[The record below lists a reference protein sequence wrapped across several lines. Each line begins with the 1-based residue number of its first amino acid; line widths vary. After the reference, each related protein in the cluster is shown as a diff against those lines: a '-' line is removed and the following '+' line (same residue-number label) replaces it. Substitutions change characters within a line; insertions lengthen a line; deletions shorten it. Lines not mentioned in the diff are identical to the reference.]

1 MTAEPAR
8 PKNASTIIVIRP
20 EPTGSFEVFMTR
32 RPREM
37 RFFGGF
43 FVFPGGA
50 VKKDD
55 SSAEM
60 LSRCRGLSPATAQQI
75 LGNQLDPEPSFAH
88 WVAGIRELFE
98 EVGILLSVAE
108 NGDAVDM
115 NDEERK
121 TRLAQKRA
129 SLVGGAMSFAELLK
143 SERLCCDV
151 GRPVYFYHR
160 ITPEHFAVRFDTRF
174 FLARMPA
181 DQSPLVRSEE
191 VAETLW
197 VRPDRALEEFRGG
210 GLSLAP
216 PTLTVLESLLAFDS
230 WQSFSAKYR
239 LR

>member
-1 MTAEPAR
+1 MSQHPPPR
-8 PKNASTIIVIRP
+8 NASTIIVIRP
-20 EPTGSFEVFMTR
+20 EPTGGFEVFMTR

-55 SSAEM
+55 CSAEM
-60 LSRCRGLSPATAQQI
+60 ISRCHGLSPGAAQQI
-75 LGNQLDPEPSFAH
+75 LGNQLGSELSFAH

-98 EVGILLSVAE
+98 EVGILLSVSE
-108 NGDAVDM
+108 DGEPVDM

-121 TRLAQKRA
+121 TRLAQERA
-129 SLVGGAMSFAELLK
+129 ALVEGATSFPELLK
-143 SERLCCDV
+143 SEGLYCDV

-160 ITPEHFAVRFDTRF
+160 ITPEHFPVRFDTRF

-181 DQSPLVRSEE
+181 DQSPLLRSEE

-197 VRPDRALEEFRGG
+197 VKPVRALEEFRSGS
-210 GLSLAP
+210 LSLAP

-230 WQSFSAKYR
+230 WQSFSTKYR

>member
-1 MTAEPAR
+1 MPHPT
-8 PKNASTIIVIRP
+8 PKNASTVIVIRP
-20 EPTGSFEVFMTR
+20 EPTSGFEVFMTR

-55 SSAEM
+55 WSTEM
-60 LSRCRGLSPATAQQI
+60 LSRCYGLSPGAAQQI
-75 LGNQLDPEPSFAH
+75 LGNQLGPELSFAH

-98 EVGILLSVAE
+98 EAGILLSVLE
-108 NGDAVDM
+108 DGEPVDM
-115 NDEERK
+115 NNEERK

-129 SLVGGAMSFAELLK
+129 ALVGGATSFPELLK

-160 ITPEHFAVRFDTRF
+160 ITPEHFPVRFDTRF

-181 DQSPLVRSEE
+181 DQSPLLRSEE

-197 VRPDRALEEFRGG
+197 VKPVRALEEFRSGS
-210 GLSLAP
+210 LSLAP

-230 WQSFSAKYR
+230 WQSFSTKYR

>member
-1 MTAEPAR
+1 MAGIRSPR
-8 PKNASTIIVIRP
+8 NASTVIVIRP
-20 EPTGSFEVFMTR
+20 DLSGQCEVFLTR
-32 RPREM
+32 RPPEM
-37 RFFGGF
+37 EFLGGF
-43 FVFPGGA
+43 YVFPGGA

-55 SSAEM
+55 GSVNT
-60 LSRCRGLSPATAQQI
+60 LSRCYGLSPAMAQNI
-75 LGNQLDPEPSFAH
+75 LKNELSPKLSLAH

-98 EVGILLSVAE
+98 EVGILFSVTE
-108 NGDAVDM
+108 SGEPSDM
-115 NDEERK
+115 KNQELRN
-121 TRLAQKRA
+121 RLAKKRTA
-129 SLVGGAMSFAELLK
+129 LVRGEMSFSELLV
-143 SERLCCDV
+143 SEGLYCNLDRLA
-151 GRPVYFYHR
+151 YFSHR
-160 ITPEHFAVRFDTRF
+160 ITPERYPIRFDTRF

-197 VRPDRALEEFRGG
+197 VKPDRALEEFRSG